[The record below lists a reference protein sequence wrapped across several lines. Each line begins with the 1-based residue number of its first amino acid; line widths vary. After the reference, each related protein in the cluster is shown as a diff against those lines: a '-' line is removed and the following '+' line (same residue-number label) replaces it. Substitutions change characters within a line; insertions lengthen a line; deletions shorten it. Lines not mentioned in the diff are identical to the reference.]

1 MQLCQSSEKKVWK
14 YGMNWKKNSCVVE
27 LYETTDFWQK
37 NFFWLRPFFDHFF
50 KKWWIKKWPEPKK
63 WLKPKISF
71 FMPVNHANEFLKF
84 LHNEALFSQ
93 LFART
98 LMQLGSTIFKAKILK
113 VAFFNSEFLI
123 VSVVDT
129 APESPI

>member
-1 MQLCQSSEKKVWK
+1 MSMSHVK
-14 YGMNWKKNSCVVE
+14 
-27 LYETTDFWQK
+27 
-37 NFFWLRPFFDHFF
+37 
-50 KKWWIKKWPEPKK
+50 
-63 WLKPKISF
+63 
-71 FMPVNHANEFLKF
+71 EFLKF

-98 LMQLGSTIFKAKILK
+98 LRQLGSTIFKTKILK

-123 VSVVDT
+123 VSVVNT